1 MAAGTPNAQPR
12 RQFLL
17 DLMQPLSHDYQEKS
31 GALERLKATGI
42 EIERY
47 QPWNRRDAQRL
58 LFQNNDAETA
68 EIYQAF
74 EQMYGIAQR
83 DPLAYRPFVEF
94 CLGLPVELFMRDGTM
109 RWLAK
114 EMARGIMPEEQRF
127 NQLNGRWDS
136 DWLLRVRRRRD
147 DYLAEI
153 DRLSSDERMAEM
165 LDLPRMRAALENL
178 PEETEL
184 DSQKYFSAEFAVP
197 RGLLTARFV
206 NWVEGRN
213 QP

>member
-1 MAAGTPNAQPR
+1 MY
-12 RQFLL
+12 
-17 DLMQPLSHDYQEKS
+17 DLP
-31 GALERLKATGI
+31 
-42 EIERY
+42 
-47 QPWNRRDAQRL
+47 
-58 LFQNNDAETA
+58 
-68 EIYQAF
+68 
-74 EQMYGIAQR
+74 QR

-94 CLGLPVELFMRDGTM
+94 CLGLPVHMFMRDGTP

-114 EMARGIMPEEQRF
+114 EMAKGIMPEEQRI
-127 NQLNGRWDS
+127 NRLNGRWDA

-153 DRLSSDERMAEM
+153 DRLADDGRMSAM

-178 PEETEL
+178 PKETEL
-184 DSQKYFSAEFAVP
+184 DPQKYFGAEFAVP